1 MKRRLELPGQLWSFH
16 RPGTPGQL
24 SGSSRTQG
32 PCPRKGCGAYTWDGA
47 GTGLSL
53 KAGNPPH
60 VPVTPA
66 PRPASEKPGAALG
79 FCSLKV
85 SPRHHPACSQG
96 LPGAAWGPVSVSAVR
111 FGQRVLRPPVA
122 ALCWPQG
129 LLGAGPANQTSRRWL
144 CLKPLSGLGNAG
156 SGARRA
162 ELEGAG
168 AGVRPGS
175 SLTPWAAQPRAR
187 CPTDTK
193 QRPLSS
199 QVVAVCI
206 RVFHNTQNIA

>member
-1 MKRRLELPGQLWSFH
+1 MERRLELPGQLWSFH

-32 PCPRKGCGAYTWDGA
+32 PCPWKGCGAYTWDGA

-96 LPGAAWGPVSVSAVR
+96 LSGAAWGPVSVSPVR
-111 FGQRVLRPPVA
+111 FGQ
-122 ALCWPQG
+122 QG
-129 LLGAGPANQTSRRWL
+129 FSGRLLQLYAGHR
-144 CLKPLSGLGNAG
+144 
-156 SGARRA
+156 
-162 ELEGAG
+162 
-168 AGVRPGS
+168 GS
-175 SLTPWAAQPRAR
+175 STPAPLARHRA
-187 CPTDTK
+187 
-193 QRPLSS
+193 
-199 QVVAVCI
+199 VGYV
-206 RVFHNTQNIA
+206 